1 MQRDRMFVLSKLF
14 GSKNRVKVLRMFLMN
29 PDRVFSLPEIT
40 DRAKIKASDARS
52 ELNLLMSVG
61 VVKQVSSFVQ
71 VIKRKKKKRI
81 PERVKKVLYQAKN
94 DSHYF
99 NALKEL
105 VVDTDLS
112 YCSDLPS
119 RLKSAGK
126 LELIAASGI
135 FVQDPERPI
144 DLIVVGNRIDKK
156 ILEKELSLL
165 ESELGTEVRYA
176 LFDTEEFAY
185 RLKMYDRLLRN
196 VFDYEH
202 QLLLNKFPPELLKS
216 GLQ

>member
-29 PDRVFSLPEIT
+29 PDRVFSVPEIT

-94 DSHYF
+94 DSWRKYG
-99 NALKEL
+99 
-105 VVDTDLS
+105 
-112 YCSDLPS
+112 
-119 RLKSAGK
+119 KSA
-126 LELIAASGI
+126 
-135 FVQDPERPI
+135 
-144 DLIVVGNRIDKK
+144 
-156 ILEKELSLL
+156 
-165 ESELGTEVRYA
+165 
-176 LFDTEEFAY
+176 
-185 RLKMYDRLLRN
+185 
-196 VFDYEH
+196 
-202 QLLLNKFPPELLKS
+202 
-216 GLQ
+216 